1 MTLPYDANTMRIKL
15 CDVTQDLAEAI
26 REAKAG
32 NHVVVMDA
40 GTPIAMIESLRP
52 ASGEEEQAIREMIGS
67 GLLRSNQKS
76 GVRIWKWKSNQ
87 RKAA

>member
-1 MTLPYDANTMRIKL
+1 MRIKL

-32 NHVVVMDA
+32 NPVVLMDE

-52 ASGEEEQAIREMIGS
+52 ASDEEEQAIREMIES
-67 GLLRSNQKS
+67 GLLRSSQKS
-76 GVRIWKWKSNQ
+76 GVRIWKSKSNQ
-87 RKAA
+87 REAA

>member
-1 MTLPYDANTMRIKL
+1 MRIKL
-15 CDVTQDLAEAI
+15 CDVTQNLAEAI

-32 NHVVVMDA
+32 NHVVVMEE
-40 GTPIAMIESLRP
+40 GTPIAMIEVLRP
-52 ASGEEEQAIREMIGS
+52 ASDDEEQAIREMIAS

-76 GVRIWKWKSNQ
+76 GVRIWKSKSSQ